1 MALFRRT
8 KKEEKKKEE
17 KPEKTESSASPRDT
31 SPAGDLSDV
40 LRTPRITEKATSHS
54 ELGVYTFD
62 IAANATKRS
71 VSQAVAALYKV
82 TPRKIRIVPV
92 PSKVKRSVRT
102 GARGISR
109 GGKKAYIYLKKGD
122 TITLT

>member
-17 KPEKTESSASPRDT
+17 KPEKAVNSAPPRDT

-82 TPRKIRIVPV
+82 TPRKIRIVP
-92 PSKVKRSVRT
+92 
-102 GARGISR
+102 
-109 GGKKAYIYLKKGD
+109 
-122 TITLT
+122 